1 MLPPRHFQV
10 KLIVTLLTLSL
21 GGIAQ
26 AEDQSLPSV
35 DVTAEAVREDL
46 KPDSFANPYR
56 VPVSNRAGTETFTAE
71 DIKKMQPKDV
81 FDLLDKATG
90 ITVTYQGRKNPFF
103 VKERGGG
110 SFAYIIDG
118 AVMPTVT
125 QRILQRIPLA
135 AIEEFKIVRDSTA
148 LTLGPLVGIG
158 ASGGGDGL
166 TTGFIIIRT
175 KQPQGN
181 EVSLA
186 VSDEKSPGQPS
197 SHKESV
203 FAGRRI
209 GAPVGK
215 DGLNGYIAGFL
226 SDFNRPSLDT
236 WFDGQNG
243 HAQMAKTGFGNE
255 KASFNLSGFEEKG
268 RFEMQR
274 GISPTTG
281 ALDNSKWYYDP
292 AQTTVKTLSGTV
304 NWNPDQVTLASA
316 FGTHFSQ
323 IETDASFATAT
334 KSASSYDERTS
345 GYSLRHN
352 AKFGSTNV
360 SLGTQSTHSWATGAS
375 GPTPNTRWGSTV
387 QGYAATV
394 EQALLENRLSLDAGY
409 RRDSKH
415 VDTTDTTV
423 RMNNVDMPPAT
434 ALSLGGRWAM
444 TSVYALNARY
454 FDGKQ
459 GSTGSNFSLLPT
471 PGTTLDPEK
480 QKRKELALESKF
492 SPAFSS
498 TLTWFDVMIENQKSQ
513 TSTAYTYNGAQYYYY
528 TESNNQR
535 SGNELLV
542 RGSLAPRTT
551 YKASWTHMYRNISSN
566 ASVANTNPNN
576 LYDFSIS
583 HGWEAYTADFSIKRV
598 DSYLGSNAAGPT
610 GTGTAAN
617 VMIGGYTRIDA
628 NLIRDFNWVGA
639 AWSATLYGRNLTNK
653 QYVTQQGPT
662 GLYPDRGR
670 VLGIELRMDY

>member
-10 KLIVTLLTLSL
+10 KLIVTLLTLSF

-26 AEDQSLPSV
+26 AEDQSLPAV
-35 DVTAEAVREDL
+35 DVTAETVREDL
-46 KPDSFANPYR
+46 KPDSFSNPYR

-90 ITVTYQGRKNPFF
+90 ISVTYQGRKNPFF

-110 SFAYIIDG
+110 SFTYIIDG

-148 LTLGPLVGIG
+148 LTLGPLIGIG
-158 ASGGGDGL
+158 ASGSGDGL

-186 VSDEKSPGQPS
+186 VSDEKSPGQPNA
-197 SHKESV
+197 HKESM

-209 GAPVGK
+209 GTPVGK
-215 DGLNGYIAGFL
+215 EGPNGYIAGFL
-226 SDFNRPSLDT
+226 SDFNRPSLST
-236 WFDGQNG
+236 WFDGQSG
-243 HAQMAKTGFGNE
+243 HAQMVKTGFGNE
-255 KASFNLSGFEEKG
+255 NASFNLSGFEEKG

-304 NWNPDQVTLASA
+304 NWNPDQVTLASV
-316 FGTHFSQ
+316 FGTHYSQ
-323 IETDASFATAT
+323 IETDAYFTNTPAPKFT
-334 KSASSYDERTS
+334 SYDESTS

-360 SLGTQSTHSWATGAS
+360 NLGTQSTHSWAS
-375 GPTPNTRWGSTV
+375 GPSGPSANTRWSSTV
-387 QGYAATV
+387 HGYAATV

-409 RRDSKH
+409 RRDSLH
-415 VDTTDTTV
+415 VDTTDTSSY
-423 RMNNVDMPPAT
+423 MSNIDLPPSSAI
-434 ALSLGGRWAM
+434 SLGGRWSV
-444 TSVYALNARY
+444 TPVYALNARY

-459 GSTGSNFSLLPT
+459 GSANGDFSVRQQSKASPT
-471 PGTTLDPEK
+471 NGIPLDPEK
-480 QKRKELALESKF
+480 QKRKELSLEGKF
-492 SPAFSS
+492 APSFSG
-498 TLTWFDVMIENQKSQ
+498 TLTWFDVYIQNQKTE
-513 TSTAYTYNGAQYYYY
+513 TSNSYACGSGMCYYY
-528 TESNNQR
+528 TESDNQR

-551 YKASWTHMYRNISSN
+551 YKTSWTHMYRNISSN
-566 ASVANTNPNN
+566 LNAMSTSPQNM
-576 LYDFSIS
+576 YDLTFS
-583 HGWEAYTADFSIKRV
+583 HGWNEYTGDFSIKRV
-598 DSYLGSNAAGPT
+598 DSYLSSSAI
-610 GTGTAAN
+610 
-617 VMIGGYTRIDA
+617 VGGYTRIDA
-628 NLIRDFNWVGA
+628 NIIRDFTYAGA

-653 QYVTQQGPT
+653 QYVTMAKSVT
-662 GLYPDRGR
+662 TLYPDRGR

>member
-1 MLPPRHFQV
+1 M
-10 KLIVTLLTLSL
+10 
-21 GGIAQ
+21 
-26 AEDQSLPSV
+26 AEDQSLPTV
-35 DVTAEAVREDL
+35 DVTAETVREDL

-56 VPVSNRAGTETFTAE
+56 TPLSNRLGTENFTAD

-90 ITVTYQGRKNPFF
+90 ISVTYQGRKNPFF

-110 SFAYIIDG
+110 TFTYIIDG
-118 AVMPTVT
+118 AVIPTVT

-166 TTGFIIIRT
+166 TTGYIIIRT

-181 EVSLA
+181 DLSLA
-186 VSDEKSPGQPS
+186 VADEKSPDQPN
-197 SHKESV
+197 SHKESL

-209 GAPVGK
+209 GSPAGK
-215 DGLNGYIAGFL
+215 DGMNGYIAGFL
-226 SDFNRPSLDT
+226 SDFSRPSLDT
-236 WFDGQNG
+236 WFDGQSG
-243 HAQMAKTGFGNE
+243 HAQMAKAGFGNE
-255 KASFNLSGFEEKG
+255 KASLNLSSFEEKG

-274 GISPTTG
+274 GIAPGTNV
-281 ALDNSKWYYDP
+281 LDSSMWYYDP
-292 AQTTVKTLSGTV
+292 AKTTVKTATSTI

-316 FGTHFSQ
+316 FGTRFTQ
-323 IETDASFATAT
+323 IETDASFASAT
-334 KSASSYDERTS
+334 KSVSSYDEGTS
-345 GYSLRHN
+345 GYSLRHK
-352 AKFGSTNV
+352 ARFGSTNV
-360 SLGTQSTHSWATGAS
+360 NLGTQSTHSWATGSS

-387 QGYAATV
+387 RGYAATV
-394 EQALLENRLSLDAGY
+394 EQALLEDRLSLDAGY

-423 RMNNVDMPPAT
+423 RMNNIDMPPAT
-434 ALSLGGRWAM
+434 ALSLGGRWAA
-444 TSVYALNARY
+444 TSVYAVNARY

-459 GSTGSNFSLLPT
+459 GSASSNFSMLPT
-471 PGTTLDPEK
+471 PGTALDPEK
-480 QKRKELALESKF
+480 QRRKELAIEGKF
-492 SPAFSS
+492 SPTFSG
-498 TLTWFDVMIENQKSQ
+498 TLTWFDVYIQNQKSQ
-513 TSTAYTYNGAQYYYY
+513 TSTAYTYNSAQYYYY
-528 TESNNQR
+528 TQSNNQR
-535 SGNELLV
+535 SGNELLI

-566 ASVANTNPNN
+566 ASVSKTNPNN
-576 LYDFSIS
+576 LYDLSIS
-583 HGWEAYTADFSIKRV
+583 HGWDVYTADFSIKRV
-598 DSYLGSNAAGPT
+598 DSFMGSNAAGPT
-610 GTGTAAN
+610 GTGTAVN
-617 VMIGGYTRIDA
+617 TMIGGYTRIDA

-639 AWSATLYGRNLTNK
+639 AWSTTLYGRNLTNK
-653 QYVTQQGPT
+653 HYYTQQGPT